1 MSDMKP
7 SPHVGTGY
15 RIRSEASGERV
26 VIIGAGVVGALAFE
40 YFTYDSPHEVVAF
53 SAEREF
59 ITTDTFCGL
68 PVVPFDKLAVDY
80 PAAEYQAFVAVS
92 ANPTQLNRVRRRLY
106 GAVKAAGYQ
115 CASYIS
121 SRAFV
126 SPTAQIGENSLVAEG
141 NSLHHMAR
149 VGNNVVLLAGIHV
162 GHESVIEDDCF
173 FASHAVVGGSCRV
186 GSGSFFGLNSC
197 VASFI
202 SVAEDCLI
210 GAGAVIIRD
219 TAPRQVYVGNP
230 ARSIG
235 GDSLTL
241 SSGAQ
246 DMAEERPCPPMREN
260 TADPHGS
267 VAADVLRIFREV
279 CFLSQ
284 HTPVDTTQPLAIQ
297 PEWDSLR
304 QIEFIV
310 RLEQHFHVRLT
321 EADLLHT
328 STVDAVISTLET
340 KSV

>member
-1 MSDMKP
+1 MSNMRP

-15 RIRSEASGERV
+15 QMRPEASGERV
-26 VIIGAGVVGALAFE
+26 VIVGAGVVGALAFE

-59 ITTDTFCGL
+59 ITTETFCGL

-80 PAAEYQAFVAVS
+80 PATEHQAFVAVS

-106 GAVKAAGYQ
+106 GAVKAIGYR
-115 CASYIS
+115 CTSYIS
-121 SRAFV
+121 SSAFV
-126 SPTAQIGENSLVAEG
+126 SPTAQVGENTIVAEG

-149 VGNNVVLLAGIHV
+149 VGNNVILLSGIHV

-173 FASHAVVGGSCRV
+173 FASHAVIGGSCRV
-186 GSGSFFGLNSC
+186 GRGSFFGLNSC
-197 VASFI
+197 LASFI

-219 TAPRQVYVGNP
+219 TAPRQVYLGNP

-241 SSGAQ
+241 SSGGQ
-246 DMAEERPCPPMREN
+246 DVAEERPRPPIREN
-260 TADPHGS
+260 TGDPRGS
-267 VAADVLRIFREV
+267 VATDVLRIFREV

-284 HTPVDTTQPLAIQ
+284 HAPVDTRQPLAAQ

-310 RLEQHFHVRLT
+310 RLEQYFHLQLT

-340 KSV
+340 KRG